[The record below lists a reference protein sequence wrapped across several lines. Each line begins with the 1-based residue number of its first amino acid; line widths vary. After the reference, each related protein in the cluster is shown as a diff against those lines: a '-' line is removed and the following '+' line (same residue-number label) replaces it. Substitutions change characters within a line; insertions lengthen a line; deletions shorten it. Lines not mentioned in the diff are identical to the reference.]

1 MQSTVPV
8 LLPCQPPVRIAFRRL
23 NDNDMNND
31 HSRALDRALRSIGV
45 RERTEAE
52 VEAFLERRGFDGD
65 VIADV
70 VRALREEGLVD
81 DAGYARRFAEDRRL
95 LDRWGS
101 ERIAR
106 DLERRGVERELVE
119 AAVGDRDRDDE
130 LEVAVELLDRRF
142 PLPFDGDRERDKAWR
157 MLVRRGYE
165 PELAYS
171 AVRRH
176 ERGLQDAA

>member
-1 MQSTVPV
+1 MTDSRQ
-8 LLPCQPPVRIAFRRL
+8 
-23 NDNDMNND
+23 
-31 HSRALDRALRSIGV
+31 RALERALKSIGA

-52 VEAFLERRGFDGD
+52 VDAFLRRRGYEANVVSD
-65 VIADV
+65 VI
-70 VRALREEGLVD
+70 RALREDGLVD

-106 DLERRGVERELVE
+106 DLERRGIDRELVE
-119 AAVGDRDRDDE
+119 QALAGHEPEDE
-130 LEVAVELLDRRF
+130 LALAVELLDRRF
-142 PLPFDGDRERDKAWR
+142 PMPFAGDRDRDKAWR

-165 PELAYS
+165 PEVAYS

-176 ERGLQDAA
+176 EQGFRDAA

>member
-1 MQSTVPV
+1 LTDPRQ
-8 LLPCQPPVRIAFRRL
+8 RAFE
-23 NDNDMNND
+23 
-31 HSRALDRALRSIGV
+31 RALRSISV
-45 RERTEAE
+45 RERTSGE
-52 VEAFLERRGFDGD
+52 VKEFLQRRGYAGD

-70 VRALREEGLVD
+70 VRSLREEGLVD

-106 DLERRGVERELVE
+106 DLERRGIDRELVE
-119 AAVGDRDRDDE
+119 QALAGHGRDDE
-130 LEVAVELLDRRF
+130 LAVAVELLDRRF
-142 PLPFDGDRERDKAWR
+142 PLPFEGDRERDKAWR

-176 ERGLQDAA
+176 EQGREAA

>member
-1 MQSTVPV
+1 MPDSRQ
-8 LLPCQPPVRIAFRRL
+8 
-23 NDNDMNND
+23 
-31 HSRALDRALRSIGV
+31 RALERALKSISA
-45 RERTEAE
+45 RERTSAE
-52 VEAFLERRGFDGD
+52 VKQFLQRRGYDGE

-70 VRALREEGLVD
+70 VRSLREERLVD

-95 LDRWGS
+95 LDQWGND
-101 ERIAR
+101 RIAR
-106 DLERRGVERELVE
+106 DLERRGIDRELVE
-119 AAVGDRDRDDE
+119 QALAGHGHDDE
-130 LEVAVELLDRRF
+130 LAVAIELLDRRF

-176 ERGLQDAA
+176 EQGFSDAA